1 MRKIVSM
8 TVVFMATF
16 LGCASTNIYITI
28 CMLILALFAAMVAA
42 SSIINQKQ

>member
-1 MRKIVSM
+1 MKKILSM

-16 LGCASTNIYITI
+16 LGCASTNSFVII
-28 CMLILALFAAMVAA
+28 CMLILALLAAMVAA